1 MAVDR
6 AAEHR
11 ALAAQVWRQVFNLF
25 VGTKGPREQVLH
37 RLRLSPNDAKTL
49 CMMDA
54 MAAKPMRAVADM
66 CCTDASNATW
76 VVDRLESQ
84 GLVERKAVP
93 GDRRVKL
100 VGLTPRGVKTRSEIM
115 QAMHEPPLEVLAL
128 DRDDLVALGRL
139 LAKIPLP
146 ADATPQ
152 QPAAVSSSRSSATS
166 AKRRPPSTAR
176 RRRPAKQRT

>member
-25 VGTKGPREQVLH
+25 VGTKGQRDHVLQ

-49 CMMDA
+49 CTMDA
-54 MAAKPMRAVADM
+54 TQAQPMRALADL

-76 VVDRLESQ
+76 VVDRLESH
-84 GLVERKAVP
+84 GLVERRAVP

-100 VGLTPRGVKTRSEIM
+100 VGLTPRGLKARNAIM
-115 QAMHEPPLEVLAL
+115 EAMHEPPLEVLAL
-128 DRDDLVALGRL
+128 DRDDLVALAKI
-139 LAKIPLP
+139 LAKIPLTGVVTTP
-146 ADATPQ
+146 A
-152 QPAAVSSSRSSATS
+152 QPPPLSLAANQPVSR
-166 AKRRPPSTAR
+166 TAR
-176 RRRPAKQRT
+176 RRRAKQRT